1 MAKYKL
7 ENYTFDTEEEYNKAR
22 EDQAFIKAV
31 NAKYDINSEKTRK
44 IILEKYKPKSAIG
57 RDFVKKLQ
65 ELDNSSSI
73 NDIFDEIDAEIE
85 EEKVTRRP
93 PVNNVSSTNNQS
105 SHKGFIILVSALLG
119 ILVFSCVALKLS
131 SNSNRNDSAPVN
143 NSSSS
148 TNTLSNTSTAQATND
163 SSTSHAY
170 DYGKLVY
177 NNEVFA
183 YVLPANCSGDTLF
196 NDGGIEITDFKLEN
210 IEETQFDYNVV
221 TYSGTLNYLDEYPTS
236 AIGLSFCFLNS
247 SDGLITEENAGAVSI
262 RGDGIIQRGD
272 SFSFSVEVYVS
283 KKRYPEVAQIG
294 FTSAT
299 YFD

>member
-1 MAKYKL
+1 M
-7 ENYTFDTEEEYNKAR
+7 
-22 EDQAFIKAV
+22 
-31 NAKYDINSEKTRK
+31 
-44 IILEKYKPKSAIG
+44 
-57 RDFVKKLQ
+57 
-65 ELDNSSSI
+65 
-73 NDIFDEIDAEIE
+73 
-85 EEKVTRRP
+85 
-93 PVNNVSSTNNQS
+93 
-105 SHKGFIILVSALLG
+105 
-119 ILVFSCVALKLS
+119 ALKLS